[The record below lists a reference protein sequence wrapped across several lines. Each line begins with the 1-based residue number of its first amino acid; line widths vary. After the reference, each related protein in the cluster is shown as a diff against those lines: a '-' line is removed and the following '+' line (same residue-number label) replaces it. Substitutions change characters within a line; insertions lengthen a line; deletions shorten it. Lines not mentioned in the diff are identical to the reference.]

1 MEKMVVGID
10 ISKATIDA
18 CIVNASDVQ
27 ERYHDSFLNKLFGFK
42 QLMQWVNSKESKEV
56 FLLY

>member
-18 CIVNASDVQ
+18 CIVNASDVH
-27 ERYHDSFLNKLFGFK
+27 ERNHDSFLNKAL
-42 QLMQWVNSKESKEV
+42 WV
-56 FLLY
+56 